1 MTSTEQD
8 GAAGGP
14 DRRTA
19 LQLAA
24 TAAVSGV
31 LATGA
36 GAPASAATEPS
47 VATEPSAA
55 DGPLPAVQAEPGA
68 DELAHYY
75 RFWEIVQGRQL
86 VKTHGYWA
94 FDGPRIPFDPNAV
107 HRLVENPDTKRLEE
121 GSAERRASERCDR
134 AYTEMLRT
142 LNRVFD
148 GHPEE
153 LRRAQKQME
162 VLGKQARA
170 LMRMPSAPGA
180 KTYLAPAFQLAED
193 R

>member
-8 GAAGGP
+8 GAVGGP

-31 LATGA
+31 LAAGA
-36 GAPASAATEPS
+36 GVSSSAPAAAH
-47 VATEPSAA
+47 PSAA
-55 DGPLPAVQAEPGA
+55 EAPPPATEAEAGA

-75 RFWEIVQGRQL
+75 RFWEIVQGRRL
-86 VKTHGYWA
+86 VKTHGYWS
-94 FDGPRIPFDPNAV
+94 FDGPEIPFDPREV
-107 HRLVENPDTKRLEE
+107 YRLVDNPDTQRLEK
-121 GSAERRASERCDR
+121 GSAAREASERCDR

-153 LRRAQKQME
+153 LRQAERQMK
-162 VLGKQARA
+162 VLGTQARA
-170 LMRMPSAPGA
+170 LMRIPSAPGA
-180 KTYLAPAFQLAED
+180 KTFLAPAFQLAGD
-193 R
+193 D

>member
-1 MTSTEQD
+1 MTSTAQD
-8 GAAGGP
+8 GATGGP

-36 GAPASAATEPS
+36 GMAAPAPA
-47 VATEPSAA
+47 VAEPSATA
-55 DGPLPAVQAEPGA
+55 GPPPAVQAEGSS

-75 RFWEIVQGRQL
+75 RFWEIVQGRRL
-86 VKTHGYWA
+86 VKTHGYWS
-94 FDGPRIPFDPNAV
+94 FDGPRVPFDPHGV
-107 HRLVENPDTKRLEE
+107 HRLIENPDTQKLAE
-121 GSAERRASERCDR
+121 GSAARKASEQCDL

-153 LRRAQKQME
+153 LRRAEQQMNA
-162 VLGKQARA
+162 LGKQARA
-170 LMRMPSAPGA
+170 LMRIPSAPGA
-180 KTYLAPAFQLAED
+180 KTVLAPAFQLVED

>member
-8 GAAGGP
+8 GAVGGP

-36 GAPASAATEPS
+36 G
-47 VATEPSAA
+47 VPSAA
-55 DGPLPAVQAEPGA
+55 SAVAEPAAPEGPPPAVQAEARA

-75 RFWEIVQGRQL
+75 RFWEIVQGRRL
-86 VKTHGYWA
+86 VKTHGYWS
-94 FDGPRIPFDPNAV
+94 FDGPVIPFDQREV
-107 HRLVENPDTKRLEE
+107 YRLVQNPDTQQLEE
-121 GSAERRASERCDR
+121 GSAAREASERCDR

-148 GHPEE
+148 GHPQE
-153 LRRAQKQME
+153 LRRAERQME

-180 KTYLAPAFQLAED
+180 KTVLAPAFQLAED
-193 R
+193 D

>member
-8 GAAGGP
+8 GAAGP

-47 VATEPSAA
+47 AA
-55 DGPLPAVQAEPGA
+55 DAPLPAVQAEPGA

-94 FDGPRIPFDPNAV
+94 FDGPRIPFDPSGV
-107 HRLVENPDTKRLEE
+107 YRLVENPDTKRLEK
-121 GSAERRASERCDR
+121 GSAARKASERCDR

-153 LRRAQKQME
+153 LRRAEKQME
-162 VLGKQARA
+162 ALGQQARA

-180 KTYLAPAFQLAED
+180 KTFLAPAFQLAED

>member
-1 MTSTEQD
+1 MTGTEQD
-8 GAAGGP
+8 GAVGGP

-31 LATGA
+31 LATGT
-36 GAPASAATEPS
+36 GAPASASAATEPS
-47 VATEPSAA
+47 AVTEPSAA
-55 DGPLPAVQAEPGA
+55 DGPPPAEPVA

-75 RFWEIVQGRQL
+75 RFWEIVQGRRL

-94 FDGPRIPFDPNAV
+94 FDGPPIPFDPSGV
-107 HRLVENPDTKRLEE
+107 HRLVENPDTQRLEE
-121 GSAERRASERCDR
+121 GSAARRASERCDR

-162 VLGKQARA
+162 ALGKQARA

-180 KTYLAPAFQLAED
+180 KTFLAPAFQLAED

>member
-36 GAPASAATEPS
+36 GAPASASAS
-47 VATEPSAA
+47 TEPSAA
-55 DGPLPAVQAEPGA
+55 DGPPPAVQAESGT

-75 RFWEIVQGRQL
+75 RFWEIVQGRRL

-94 FDGPRIPFDPNAV
+94 FDGPPIPFDPSGV
-107 HRLVENPDTKRLEE
+107 HRLVENPDTQRLEE
-121 GSAERRASERCDR
+121 GSAARKASERCDR
-134 AYTEMLRT
+134 AYSEMLRT

-148 GHPEE
+148 GHPEQ
-153 LRRAQKQME
+153 LRLAQKQME
-162 VLGKQARA
+162 ALGKQARA

-180 KTYLAPAFQLAED
+180 KTFLAPAFQLTED

>member
-8 GAAGGP
+8 GAVGGP

-36 GAPASAATEPS
+36 GVPSPASAVAEP
-47 VATEPSAA
+47 AAPEGPPS
-55 DGPLPAVQAEPGA
+55 AVQADARA

-75 RFWEIVQGRQL
+75 RFWEIVQGRRL
-86 VKTHGYWA
+86 VKTHGYWS
-94 FDGPRIPFDPNAV
+94 FDGPEIPFDQREV
-107 HRLVENPDTKRLEE
+107 HRLVENPDTQRLQE
-121 GSAERRASERCDR
+121 GSTAREASERCDR

-148 GHPEE
+148 GHPQE
-153 LRRAQKQME
+153 LRRAQRQME

-170 LMRMPSAPGA
+170 LMRIPSAPGA
-180 KTYLAPAFQLAED
+180 KTVLAPAFQLAED
-193 R
+193 D

>member
-8 GAAGGP
+8 RTVGGP

-36 GAPASAATEPS
+36 GVASSASA
-47 VATEPSAA
+47 VAQPAA
-55 DGPLPAVQAEPGA
+55 PEGPPPAAQAEAPS

-75 RFWEIVQGRQL
+75 RFWEIVQGRRL
-86 VKTHGYWA
+86 VKTHGYWS
-94 FDGPRIPFDPNAV
+94 FDGPEIPFDQREV
-107 HRLVENPDTKRLEE
+107 YRLVENPDTQKLEE
-121 GSAERRASERCDR
+121 GSAAREASERCDR

-153 LRRAQKQME
+153 LRQAERQME

-170 LMRMPSAPGA
+170 LMRLPSAPGA
-180 KTYLAPAFQLAED
+180 KTVLAPAFQLSED
-193 R
+193 D

>member
-1 MTSTEQD
+1 MTSTDQD
-8 GAAGGP
+8 GSADGP

-31 LATGA
+31 LATGT
-36 GAPASAATEPS
+36 GAPASAASEPS
-47 VATEPSAA
+47 AVTEPSAA
-55 DGPLPAVQAEPGA
+55 DGPPPAVQAEAGA

-75 RFWEIVQGRQL
+75 RFWEIVQGRRL
-86 VKTHGYWA
+86 VKTHGYWS
-94 FDGPRIPFDPNAV
+94 FDGPRIPFDPKGV
-107 HRLVENPDTKRLEE
+107 HRLVENPDTQKLEK
-121 GSAERRASERCDR
+121 GSAARKASERCDR

-148 GHPEE
+148 GHPGE
-153 LRRAQKQME
+153 LRHAQRQME
-162 VLGKQARA
+162 VLGEKARA

-180 KTYLAPAFQLAED
+180 KTFLAPAFQLAED